1 MKKIINKVLLTGNKL
16 MSELHL
22 EMPGFIYSACGSFT
36 KYRERIQKFK
46 GTWNLKH

>member
-46 GTWNLKH
+46 GTWNLKY